1 MQWLYLSQKDDVLVK
16 RERMAGREA
25 RWTCPGVQEFR
36 SSGVQEFRS
45 SGVQEFRSSG
55 VQEFRSSGVQREWT
69 SKIARKSGA

>member
-1 MQWLYLSQKDDVLVK
+1 MTEEYQHYGKSCKVFGS
-16 RERMAGREA
+16 M
-25 RWTCPGVQEFR
+25 CPI
-36 SSGVQEFRS
+36 SLTHLALKEFRS